1 MDNFSSRMEKLWSF
15 VQFVR
20 GIRLLDDTPPLDQY
34 LQTKTISSLSEVEYW
49 TRVYERTVTQTIE
62 LA

>member
-1 MDNFSSRMEKLWSF
+1 MDNFSSRMEKLWAF
-15 VQFVR
+15 VEFIR
-20 GIRLLDDTPPLDQY
+20 GIRLTNDAPLDQY
-34 LQTKTISSLSEVEYW
+34 LQTKTITSLNDVEYW